1 MSTVRQSLTR
11 LLLALSLAG
20 VASLSAQNPVPPV
33 KPGLWETRMSQLDAS
48 GKEVPSPELAAFAR
62 MSPAA
67 RAQMAEMM
75 RGRGIQMPDEN
86 GVMKACVTKE
96 MFESGE
102 WQQLAA
108 SSGCTTNYSSRSGS
122 LWKWHTSCASL
133 KSESD
138 GEMAFSGSE
147 AYRTKVTTTFTM
159 NGNTTTSTRI
169 VQGKWLGAACGDVK
183 PIAPPAAG
191 RGR

>member
-1 MSTVRQSLTR
+1 MSIVARSFTFFAV
-11 LLLALSLAG
+11 AVSLAG
-20 VASLSAQNPVPPV
+20 VAVLRAQNPVPPV
-33 KPGLWETRMSQLDAS
+33 KPGLWETRMSQLDAN
-48 GKEVPSPELAAFAR
+48 GKEVPSPEIAAFAR

-86 GVMKACVTKE
+86 GVMKVCLTKE

-108 SSGCTTNYSSRSGS
+108 NTGCTTNYSARSGS
-122 LWKWHTSCASL
+122 VWKWHTSCPSM

-138 GEMAFSGSE
+138 GEMAFTGSE
-147 AYRTKVTTTFTM
+147 SYRTKMTTTLTM
-159 NGNTTTSTRI
+159 NGAPTTSTRI

-183 PIAPPAAG
+183 PITPPTG